1 MKIVVA
7 DTFLGPLRAEFEA
20 GLPPGSQVVWPPD
33 QDTLATELPDAD
45 VLITGSCPPELAAV
59 GKKLK
64 LVQVIGAGYEK
75 VAIDSLPRAT
85 QVANIFGH
93 EESMAEYALA
103 ATIMLRRGFLQQ
115 HDALRQ
121 GRWEYPAHDASMP
134 WMNTLDGAVI
144 GFVGFGHIG
153 SRTWDRF
160 RVFGTEGIAVTRSGS
175 VDATAAGLRW
185 ADKIDGLP
193 RLLDE
198 SDVVVVSTPLTSET
212 RGLIG
217 SSEFARLG
225 ATGLIVNLGRG
236 RIIDEQALYS
246 GLKDGVIAGA
256 AIDVWYDYP
265 ADDAGYP
272 SKLPFQE
279 LPNVLMTP
287 HTSGVTRQ
295 TFRSRAV
302 EIAANITR
310 LANDEPLHNVV
321 SLNY

>member
-20 GLPPGSQVVWPPD
+20 GLPPGSQVVWPPE
-33 QDTLATELPDAD
+33 QDALATELADAD
-45 VLITGSCPPELAAV
+45 VLVTGSCPPELAAL
-59 GKKLK
+59 GKKLR

-93 EESMAEYALA
+93 EDSMAEYALA

-115 HDALRQ
+115 HYELRR
-121 GRWEYPAHDASMP
+121 GRWEYPAHDDSMP

-185 ADKIDGLP
+185 AGKIDGLP

-198 SDVVVVSTPLTSET
+198 SDVVVVSTPLTPET
-212 RGLIG
+212 KGLIG
-217 SSEFARLG
+217 NAELARLG
-225 ATGLIVNLGRG
+225 PTGLIVNMGRG
-236 RIIDEQALYS
+236 PIIEEQALYS

-265 ADDAGYP
+265 AEDAGYP

-321 SLNY
+321 RLNY